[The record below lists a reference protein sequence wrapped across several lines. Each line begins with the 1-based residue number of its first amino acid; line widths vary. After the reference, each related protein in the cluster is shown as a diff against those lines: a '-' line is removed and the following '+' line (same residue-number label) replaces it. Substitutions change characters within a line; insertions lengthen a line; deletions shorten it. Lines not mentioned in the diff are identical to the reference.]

1 MSSHTFWYCKVREM
15 PYVAWKYVARWTVD
29 VSIGSRHLIK
39 TGHCW
44 LKSWLMVTVHYLLHM
59 KCATFLILRH
69 FNACNK
75 LSTVFCMVQ
84 WKGIFITLLCTCR
97 WFSCS
102 RAYENKLV
110 PKSYE
115 VPYLI
120 MFYSDWCFA
129 CLQVEPIWRRVI
141 EELEPVGF
149 GVATVHA
156 ENEPLLAKKIGI
168 HSLPSLILLMDGKAS
183 VYKETLY
190 SVQKVVG
197 KYDYC
202 IH

>member
-1 MSSHTFWYCKVREM
+1 M
-15 PYVAWKYVARWTVD
+15 
-29 VSIGSRHLIK
+29 
-39 TGHCW
+39 
-44 LKSWLMVTVHYLLHM
+44 
-59 KCATFLILRH
+59 
-69 FNACNK
+69 
-75 LSTVFCMVQ
+75 
-84 WKGIFITLLCTCR
+84 
-97 WFSCS
+97 CS

-110 PKSYE
+110 PKSHE

-149 GVATVHA
+149 GVATIHA

-168 HSLPSLILLMDGKAS
+168 HSLPCLILLMDGKAS

-197 KYDYC
+197 R
-202 IH
+202 